1 MSAMSVELPE
11 GASIQI
17 IVGRPPLLALPDE
30 TGRPAQPVRRGGFGR
45 TVLTGLAGLAVLG
58 GGYVIGQHST
68 GPNGAGGTVTAQAA
82 IPAPPP
88 VRQSFPDHAGAP
100 AAPAVAPGAPASAQV
115 PPAFTQELHLQP
127 TVVPPPGQTSGSAAS
142 AKNPFGLEN

>member
-1 MSAMSVELPE
+1 MSAMSFEVPE
-11 GASIQI
+11 GASVQI

-30 TGRPAQPVRRGGFGR
+30 TGRPAQPVRQGGFGR
-45 TVLTGLAGLAVLG
+45 TVLTGLVALALLA

-88 VRQSFPDHAGAP
+88 VRQAFPDHALAAAP
-100 AAPAVAPGAPASAQV
+100 AAAPGAPASAQV
-115 PPAFTQELHLQP
+115 PPAFTQELYQPP
-127 TVVPPPGQTSGSAAS
+127 TVVPPPGQASGSAPS
-142 AKNPFGLEN
+142 ARNPFGLEN